1 MQLVL
6 HTIYAIPG
14 LSNGVV
20 SFSLPARLCD
30 QAGVHAVMER
40 KDQARVRSIVFVELS
55 FGHCSDYAPFAPAS
69 GWSSPSYAIFLT
81 LSTAQAKAQARRQ
94 ERAVA
99 FKLKKRGLPSLS
111 TEDIAVVFKQV
122 YLLGRLG
129 SCFDSL

>member
-1 MQLVL
+1 
-6 HTIYAIPG
+6 
-14 LSNGVV
+14 
-20 SFSLPARLCD
+20 
-30 QAGVHAVMER
+30 MER
-40 KDQARVRSIVFVELS
+40 KDQARVKSIVFVELS

-94 ERAVA
+94 ERLQARLERAVA
-99 FKLKKRGLPSLS
+99 LKLKERGLPSLS
-111 TEDIAVVFKQV
+111 TEDVAVVFKQV